1 MERSGHRIRRSGFL
15 QSEIEAAFTE
25 LIHTRWS
32 VVEPSWNPAI
42 DIYDIGE
49 AFVVVADL
57 PGISRAHV
65 QMDIHENSVT
75 FCGTR
80 QTMFSVNKGQSLVT
94 ERAKGRFCR
103 TVKLPGP
110 VDPDRAVVSFE
121 DGVYRIELPKKRL
134 LKSGGKR

>member
-49 AFVVVADL
+49 AFVVVVDL
-57 PGISRAHV
+57 PGISRTDVHMV
-65 QMDIHENSVT
+65 IHENSVT

-80 QTMFSVNKGQSLVT
+80 QTMFSVSKGRSLVT
-94 ERAKGRFCR
+94 ERARGRFCR

-110 VDPDRAVVSFE
+110 VDPDSAEASFQ
-121 DGVYRIELPKKRL
+121 DGVYRIELPKKKL